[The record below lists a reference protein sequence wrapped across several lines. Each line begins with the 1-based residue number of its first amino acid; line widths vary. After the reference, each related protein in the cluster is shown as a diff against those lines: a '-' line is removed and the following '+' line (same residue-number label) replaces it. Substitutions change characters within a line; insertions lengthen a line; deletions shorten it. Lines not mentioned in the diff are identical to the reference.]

1 MQQDDNKLE
10 RWTNVYDIKLKHVE
24 ESNHTIMGSL
34 KEIEKK
40 IDNFLTLQKELIK
53 VEERIENLQNEQLEI
68 KKNETNINDKISALE
83 TNMHNSLLEMSKSIV
98 ETIESNNKIYE
109 NRESKF
115 NTDITKLED
124 RMKESESWIERAKGN
139 INAIMVIGGIIQ
151 VAIFSAISW
160 VFTNMITLK
169 DNQIKLQQ
177 EVYFHTKLNPT
188 IPPNTKSND
197 NKKSFPD

>member
-1 MQQDDNKLE
+1 MQQDDSKLE

-24 ESNHTIMGSL
+24 ESNRSIIGSL

-40 IDNFLTLQKELIK
+40 IDHFLVLQKELVK

-109 NRESKF
+109 NRECKF
-115 NTDITKLED
+115 NNDISKLED
-124 RMKESESWIERAKGN
+124 RVKESESWIERAKGN
-139 INAIMVIGGIIQ
+139 INAIMVIGGLVQ

-177 EVYFHTKLNPT
+177 EVYFHTKINPT
-188 IPPNTKSND
+188 SSLIKPPNKTNREE
-197 NKKSFPD
+197 